1 MGCKDT
7 LLTPEWVSEKGSE
20 KGWRIRNE
28 GRNIIRHERGL
39 ALAHSVPRTE
49 KGDQLNSVHLRFLKK
64 PIPRARTPHPERR
77 GRQRFPQR
85 PEGSLGRHR
94 RAAWE
99 GGLLSPGLGL
109 PQSRGPGREAVEPP
123 PHTAPSRTPRGSDLL
138 ASRPA
143 HLAPARGAGPGTAMT
158 RTRPLW
164 EPGSLGQSPKSARPR
179 GGAGPGARRPQT
191 RADREDRRRRRGR
204 SRKRPTRL

>member
-1 MGCKDT
+1 MNSKSLHIFQGNMYANLCKVGCKDT

-64 PIPRARTPHPERR
+64 PIPRARTPHPQRR

-85 PEGSLGRHR
+85 PEGSLG
-94 RAAWE
+94 
-99 GGLLSPGLGL
+99 
-109 PQSRGPGREAVEPP
+109 GRSSFA
-123 PHTAPSRTPRGSDLL
+123 
-138 ASRPA
+138 
-143 HLAPARGAGPGTAMT
+143 GAGAPPEP
-158 RTRPLW
+158 RTRAG
-164 EPGSLGQSPKSARPR
+164 GS
-179 GGAGPGARRPQT
+179 
-191 RADREDRRRRRGR
+191 
-204 SRKRPTRL
+204 